1 MRVFAILFLALLGA
15 CGGSGNS
22 GDGGDG
28 GGLPSGDGPIRPVSN
43 APFTQEAVS
52 ILAPGQSGDFT
63 TAEFTQ
69 DQAQGALI
77 GSDPSVYGDHVDDQR
92 LPYWNSEFKD
102 GRFLDVSDL
111 EPQRT
116 FNDGAVRIYRDPF
129 GVPVI
134 HGDTL
139 EDVWFG
145 AGYALAEDRL
155 FLLDGARRQARGTL
169 AEVAGP
175 GSVPADVEARV
186 LTYTEEEYQAMFDA
200 LSDDVRRVIQAY
212 CDGSNQ
218 RIADVSGDPSTLPA
232 EFVLLDYE
240 PAPLTP
246 TDVMAIGVL
255 ITRQVASNGGDEF
268 ANVAELQRL
277 AEEFGRDKALEI
289 FSDVLWVDDRKA
301 AVTVPEGQT
310 FSNITTP
317 PAQRA
322 QVLGRMADFALGL
335 PLELAEGPGTGDFP
349 APSPLLPVRKSAPA
363 WPDLRVLPERISA
376 SYQVVVA
383 PERTVDGSTLLVSG
397 PQLGYSYPTLLVEV
411 EVHGGGYDARG
422 STVAGLPVVGIGYG
436 ERTVW
441 GLTTGESK
449 TIDSFIVE
457 VNPDNPEEYFH
468 DGVLKPM
475 DCRDETVNYR
485 STADGVPNVS
495 EPKPGVNADTIRVCR
510 TVHGPVVARA
520 TTADGTPLARA
531 VQYAM
536 WGREIETVNGVQQ
549 WNRVDSFAEFFDA
562 MSLVTWNENT
572 MYADADGN
580 IAYFHPGLHPW
591 RHPAADQ
598 RFPIPGSGE
607 FDHCG
612 QLAFENTPHSV
623 NPERGYLHNWNNKPA
638 LGWGE
643 GVGGDASQEPSGADG
658 RNVNWGQVIRAEL
671 DGDGLSIDD
680 LVEMDLR
687 IGRIDPRAAALLP
700 SIMACDGGC
709 GLDAEGQ
716 ALIDILRGWD
726 RQHYND
732 AIDVTL
738 EPGSTDDADAA
749 GEPDGVRDTAGATI
763 FDAIA
768 TAMVDEITVDVVPT
782 DFITRHS
789 RRGNHPYDAGTFHK
803 LVAKILDPSKTSI
816 PVQHDW
822 LAGRDNEQFV
832 ADSIALAL
840 TRLKATYGDNTA
852 PADYR
857 RIHARSSVCALA
869 QPLVGPC
876 LSMPHTDRGSW
887 LKIVSFTP
895 AP

>member
-397 PQLGYSYPTLLVEV
+397 PQLGYSYPTLLAELEV
-411 EVHGGGYDARG
+411 QGGGFSARG
-422 STVAGLPVVGIGYG
+422 TTVPGLPVVGIGYTG
-436 ERTVW
+436 RTAW
-441 GLTTGESK
+441 ALTTGESK
-449 TIDSFIVE
+449 TIDSFIE
-457 VNPDNPEEYFH
+457 VLGEDPNTYVH
-468 DGVLKPM
+468 DGEVKEM
-475 DCRDETVNYR
+475 DCRTESVSYRETAGPLPAGPAFQSV
-485 STADGVPNVS
+485 DV
-495 EPKPGVNADTIRVCR
+495 EVCR
-510 TVHGPVVARA
+510 TVHGPVVARSD
-520 TTADGTPLARA
+520 DGTLARS
-531 VQYAM
+531 VQYGM
-536 WGREIETVNGVQQ
+536 WMREVETAAAI
-549 WNRVDSFAEFFDA
+549 VDWARIDNFTDFDA
-562 MSLVTWNENT
+562 SMRLVTWNENL

-580 IAYFHPGLHPW
+580 IAFYHPGLHPR
-591 RHPAADQ
+591 RHPGVDQ
-598 RFPIPGSGE
+598 RLPIPGSGE
-607 FDHCG
+607 FDHQG
-612 QLAFENTPHSV
+612 LLDFEELPQSRNPAQGWLA
-623 NPERGYLHNWNNKPA
+623 NWNNKPA
-638 LGWGE
+638 HGWGE
-643 GVGGDASQEPSGADG
+643 GVGGDASQEPAGSEG
-658 RNVNWGQVIRAEL
+658 RITNWQDLLRDDDRMSFEKL
-671 DGDGLSIDD
+671 IDYD
-680 LVEMDLR
+680 RR
-687 IGRIDPRAAALLP
+687 IGLRDPRARNMVPIYLRLQGTPELSANEQAVLDLIAA
-700 SIMACDGGC
+700 
-709 GLDAEGQ
+709 
-716 ALIDILRGWD
+716 WD
-726 RQHYND
+726 QDHYNPE
-732 AIDVTL
+732 IDLNDEAATDR
-738 EPGSTDDADAA
+738 PG
-749 GEPDGVRDTAGATI
+749 ETA
-763 FDAIA
+763 FDALVQA
-768 TAMVDEITVDVVPT
+768 TRAEIVDGSLGA
-782 DFITRHS
+782 DFVRRHNV
-789 RRGNHPYDAGTFHK
+789 RGNHPYDAGTFDK
-803 LVAKILDPSKTSI
+803 LFVRIFNPELTSI
-816 PVQHDW
+816 PVRHDW
-822 LAGRDNEQFV
+822 LGGRSQAEFLRAV
-832 ADSIALAL
+832 L
-840 TRLKATYGDNTA
+840 TRAVAALEAEYG
-852 PADYR
+852 ADPENWR
-857 RIHARSSVCALA
+857 RIHARSSINNLTG
-869 QPLVGPC
+869 LIGPS
-876 LSMPHTDRGSW
+876 LTMPHQDRGTW
-887 LKIVSFTP
+887 IHMIGFTP
-895 AP
+895 LNP